1 MDERYTIIKTR
12 GVITQKNATGILGC
26 GKELTHSDFEQET
39 FKDERM
45 KVYSCSE
52 GKNVTL
58 SNEGMN
64 VSTSCFVCSLM
75 KCGGRFFVHQVDQY
89 SK

>member
-1 MDERYTIIKTR
+1 MECY
-12 GVITQKNATGILGC
+12 VLGYAVL
-26 GKELTHSDFEQET
+26 KL
-39 FKDERM
+39 
-45 KVYSCSE
+45 YSFSE

-64 VSTSCFVCSLM
+64 VSTSCFVYSLM
-75 KCGGRFFVHQVDQY
+75 KCGGRFFVNQVDQY